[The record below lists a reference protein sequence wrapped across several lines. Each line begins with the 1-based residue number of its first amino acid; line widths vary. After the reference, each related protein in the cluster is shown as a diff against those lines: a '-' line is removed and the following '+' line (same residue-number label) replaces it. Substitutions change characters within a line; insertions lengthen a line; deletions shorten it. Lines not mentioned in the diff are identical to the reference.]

1 MRFVVRLFWVLF
13 GLGIVSGGWAQQG
26 SSLASRRAQHLAR
39 GVNLS
44 MWYAQ
49 TGDHSAEH
57 INTFTTPADFK
68 LIKSL
73 GFDHVRVSINP
84 EPLIAERQ
92 IGALRGDA
100 MARLDRSVTQILAA
114 GLNVILDIHPE
125 EAWKDAMTKG
135 DDGPQQFYAFWG
147 TFAGHFAA
155 SDPDRVFFEVMNE
168 PTVNDLYRWE
178 GIQARAVE
186 RIRAVAPQHTVI
198 ATGAA
203 YGGLEA
209 LLAMEP
215 LRDDNVIYSFHY
227 YEPFW
232 FTHQG
237 ATWGA
242 QSWVFLR
249 NVPYPSTPE
258 NVQAVLGQEP
268 DERPRLWLQH
278 YGWDRW
284 DAARIGADVAAI
296 AQWAE
301 RRGVPLYLGEFGV
314 YREYANPAMRDTWIS
329 DVRTAAESKHIGWCM
344 WDYQSNFGV
353 VVKSGSATEVDQG
366 VVRALGLKQ

>member
-1 MRFVVRLFWVLF
+1 
-13 GLGIVSGGWAQQG
+13 
-26 SSLASRRAQHLAR
+26 
-39 GVNLS
+39 
-44 MWYAQ
+44 
-49 TGDHSAEH
+49 
-57 INTFTTPADFK
+57 
-68 LIKSL
+68 
-73 GFDHVRVSINP
+73 
-84 EPLIAERQ
+84 
-92 IGALRGDA
+92 
-100 MARLDRSVTQILAA
+100 MARLDRSVNQILAA

-268 DERPRLWLQH
+268 DERSRLWLQH